1 MAAALTTVPHPVLLD
16 WPDWVATFVGFNPQL
31 VNQVES
37 GGGRDWREFADR
49 LTQVLPGAP
58 RPDAFADWRE
68 WVYSLKSML
77 NT

>member
-1 MAAALTTVPHPVLLD
+1 MAIQLRTIPDPVLME

-37 GGGRDWREFADR
+37 GGRSNWREFADR
-49 LTQVLPGAP
+49 LTQIVPEAP
-58 RPDAFADWRE
+58 RPDAFGHWRE
-68 WVYSLKSML
+68 WVYALKSIL